1 MEDTRRIEEQFA
13 DYEDTDLTG
22 DKSPSYGKEKDE
34 CGKVTIYTKYVHIHI
49 NCSKYCH
56 HPHSK

>member
-22 DKSPSYGKEKDE
+22 DKSQSYHKGKNE
-34 CGKVTIYTKYVHIHI
+34 CGKVTIYTKYVHIDI
-49 NCSKYCH
+49 NCSKCWH
-56 HPHSK
+56 TAQGK